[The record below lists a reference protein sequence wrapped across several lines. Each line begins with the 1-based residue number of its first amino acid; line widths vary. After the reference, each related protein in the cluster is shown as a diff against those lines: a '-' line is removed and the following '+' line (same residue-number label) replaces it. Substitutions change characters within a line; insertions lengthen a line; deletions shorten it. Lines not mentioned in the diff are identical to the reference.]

1 MSAVWKLTLFFYNLL
16 ILALGLIALFAA
28 LGTAE
33 VMDAIDF
40 ALSTPGNR
48 LLTGVIAAA
57 VIILTILVMIPLLR
71 GSSRPKSIMV
81 NSNLNGQVS
90 ITVDAI
96 KVIINKAV
104 KKIDGVKEIR
114 SAISNT
120 PEGLVVDLHMMI
132 NPEISIPDMTRS
144 IQAIVKE
151 FLENIGGLQV
161 SQVRVLVDDFAVAHK
176 TLSV

>member
-1 MSAVWKLTLFFYNLL
+1 MSAIWKFTLFFYNLL
-16 ILALGLIALFAA
+16 ILALGLTALFAA
-28 LGTAE
+28 LGAAE
-33 VMDAIDF
+33 VMDAVEL

-48 LLTGVIAAA
+48 LVTAVIAAA

-71 GSSRPKSIMV
+71 GNTRPKSIMV
-81 NSNLNGQVS
+81 NSSLNGQVS

-104 KKIDGVKEIR
+104 KKVDGVKEIR
-114 SAISNT
+114 SAVSNS

-132 NPEISIPDMTRS
+132 NPEISIPEMTRS

-161 SQVRVLVDDFAVAHK
+161 SQVRVLVDDFAVANK
-176 TLSV
+176 TVSV